1 MEAHLKLRK
10 LMSAPFDLIV
20 KAEGSVEDPMSMP
33 TDTTIRADKVVSSQG
48 SAVVPQV
55 QTSRHLRLLQAIAP
69 FAVEIGL
76 ASLLV
81 NACGLLMPVFSML
94 VYDKVVGNGN
104 GNDETLWTLGG
115 GMVLVLLLEFVLRMI
130 RSYSAERLGAV
141 AELRMDGRLVDRV
154 LQANAQQVAAPGVL
168 MSRYRDLAGARD
180 ALLAQYAVVAADL
193 PFLVMFLLAEGFIGG
208 PLVVIPVLF
217 ALPIVL
223 GQWFTSRPQRDYAA
237 QGQLASASKA
247 TLLSEM
253 VGALAFLQTSP
264 LRHVFADRW
273 EKEVQHGAVLRSH
286 QRFWQTAS
294 QAWGGMC
301 VGLASVT
308 LLATGVFRI
317 EAGAMSVGS
326 LIACSL
332 IQLRTMMQVSSVV
345 SLALGWKDLNRTQRE
360 LDAAA
365 TPQAESLSSDVPSH
379 VCAGDISVLH
389 LTCRSQGGGTSLLD
403 VNLQIAKGE
412 RVAVIGRPGSGKSTL
427 LRCLAGIQEAS
438 DGQVLVSGM
447 RIQAFA
453 PDERSQWMAYKP
465 QDPIIM
471 GPTLQDD
478 LASFQGDRA
487 EQALLQTG
495 LAAMLR
501 DGEMRRDQVLSS
513 RAGQPLSGG
522 QRQIVALA
530 RALASD
536 AQIFLLDEPT
546 SGVDAETEARL
557 TQAVD
562 QLTRGRTVVIAT
574 HSTTILNKMD
584 KIVVLDRGKVVA
596 YGPPEQLLTPSR
608 A

>member
-1 MEAHLKLRK
+1 
-10 LMSAPFDLIV
+10 MSVPFD
-20 KAEGSVEDPMSMP
+20 G
-33 TDTTIRADKVVSSQG
+33 
-48 SAVVPQV
+48 AVQAP
-55 QTSRHLRLLQAIAP
+55 RHLRLLRAIAP
-69 FAVEIGL
+69 FAVEIGVS
-76 ASLLV
+76 SLLI

-104 GNDETLWTLGG
+104 DETLWTLGA
-115 GMVLVLLLEFVLRMI
+115 GMVLVLMLEFVLRMT
-130 RSYSAERLGAV
+130 RSYAAERLGAV

-180 ALLAQYAVVAADL
+180 ALLAQYAIVAADL
-193 PFLVMFLLAEGFIGG
+193 PFLLMFLVALGFIGG
-208 PLVVIPVLF
+208 PLVVVPVLY
-217 ALPIVL
+217 ALPIML

-237 QGQLASASKA
+237 RGQVASASKA

-273 EKEVQHGAVLRSH
+273 EKEVLQGAVLRSR

-294 QAWGGMC
+294 QGWGGMC

-308 LLATGVFRI
+308 LLASGVLRI

-332 IQLRTMMQVSSVV
+332 IQLRAMMQIASVV
-345 SLALGWKDLNRTQRE
+345 SLALGWKDLSRTQRE

-365 TPQAESLSSDVPSH
+365 MPQPQSSSCETSAP
-379 VCAGDISVLH
+379 AGPGNISVLH
-389 LTCRSQGGGTSLLD
+389 LTCRSQQGDSALHD
-403 VNLQIAKGE
+403 VNLQIAQGE
-412 RVAVIGRPGSGKSTL
+412 RVAIIGRPGSGKSTL
-427 LRCLAGIQEAS
+427 LRCLAGIQVPS

-453 PDERSQWMAYKP
+453 ADERSQWMAYKP
-465 QDPIIM
+465 QEPIIM

-478 LASFQGDRA
+478 LAHLQGERA

-495 LAAMLR
+495 LGAMLC
-501 DGEMRRDQVLSS
+501 DGEMRRDQVLSAS
-513 RAGQPLSGG
+513 AGQPLSGG

-546 SGVDAETEARL
+546 SGVDAETENRL

-574 HSTTILNKMD
+574 HSTAILNKMD
-584 KIVVLDRGKVVA
+584 KIVVLERGKVVA
-596 YGPPEQLLTPSR
+596 YGPPAQLFAPAGALAS
-608 A
+608 